1 MLIMKKISPEKFLFE
16 LYIGRVGYAVN
27 QVIDSFE
34 QPKRGFKI
42 LGYCEARRLPVRPR
56 TEGFA
61 IMVED
66 TQLPEDNIFWLHVD
80 KIKGVAPTKPPER
93 SVPITKLLLK
103 PGEKAKIKD
112 SYTMEEFNKAYCEF
126 RMDKMGSKKEM
137 EDLKGIM
144 RAYRSLLHI
153 YINTEGMEKEE
164 MVKAM
169 MQGLQVEFGL
179 RMTYTHG
186 STWPIEALDV

>member
-1 MLIMKKISPEKFLFE
+1 MKKINPEKFLFE
-16 LYIGRVGYAVN
+16 IYIGRVGYSVN

-34 QPKRGFKI
+34 QPKPGFKI

-66 TQLPEDNIFWLHVD
+66 TQLPEDNVFWLHVEN
-80 KIKGVAPTKPPER
+80 IKGVTPTKPPAK
-93 SVPITKLLLK
+93 SVRMLK
-103 PGEKAKIKD
+103 PKKKD
-112 SYTMEEFNKAYCEF
+112 SYTMEEFNKAYCDF
-126 RMDKMGSKKEM
+126 RMEKMGSKKEM

-153 YINTEGMEKEE
+153 YINTEGMEKDG
-164 MVKAM
+164 MLKVM
-169 MQGLQVEFGL
+169 MQGLQTEFAM
-179 RMTYTHG
+179 RMKYMHG
-186 STWPIEALDV
+186 DLWMAEAVAQGCV